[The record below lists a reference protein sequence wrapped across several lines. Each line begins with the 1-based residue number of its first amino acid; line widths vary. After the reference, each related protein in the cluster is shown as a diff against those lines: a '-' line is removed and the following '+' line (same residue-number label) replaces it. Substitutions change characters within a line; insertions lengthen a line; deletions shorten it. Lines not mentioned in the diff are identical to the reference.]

1 MIRGAATGPRL
12 PSRILVLGLVSL
24 LTAISSAMILGLL
37 PVFLIAVLGASMT
50 LVGTIEGMAGASM
63 SLAKI
68 IAGPVS
74 DWLGRRKPLLVFGY
88 GMSAAVK
95 LVFPLAETALAVLV
109 ARALDR
115 VGKGL
120 RDSPRDAFVAD
131 ITHQSIRGSS
141 FGLRAALYT
150 LGFVIGP
157 VAAAG
162 LMLLSDN
169 DYRLVFWAA
178 VLPAVAGIVL
188 LAVGVKETPQGL
200 SEVPVRRFFGRRQL
214 AELAAPFWW
223 IVAIAG
229 VLSLARFSQAF
240 LVLKTHEIGVHV
252 AYLPAIIAVM
262 HIVYSIS
269 AYPAGVLADR
279 VSPRIQLAVTAAILI
294 VADTV
299 LAAATV
305 FWAIALGAALWGLQ
319 MGLSYGLLKA
329 AVAEVSPKQL
339 HGTAFGI
346 YDCVVGFTTFLAS
359 MVAGMIWSSSGSTLT
374 FAIGA
379 MLALLALALIHVWPT
394 ARPRGFSAGS

>member
-1 MIRGAATGPRL
+1 
-12 PSRILVLGLVSL
+12 VLGLISL
-24 LTAISSAMILGLL
+24 LTAVSSAMILGLL
-37 PVFLIAVLGASMT
+37 PVFLIVVLGASMT
-50 LVGTIEGMAGASM
+50 LVGIIEGMAGAGM
-63 SLAKI
+63 SFAKI

-74 DWLGRRKPLLVFGY
+74 DWLGRRKPLLVLGY
-88 GMSAAVK
+88 GMSAVVK
-95 LVFPLAETALAVLV
+95 LVFPLAESAVAVLV

-120 RDSPRDAFVAD
+120 RDAPRDAFVAD
-131 ITHQSIRGSS
+131 ITHRSIRGSS

-169 DYRLVFWAA
+169 DYRLVFWVA

-188 LAVGVKETPQGL
+188 LAVGVKETPQGR
-200 SEVPVRRFFGRRQL
+200 SEISVRRLFGRKQL

-229 VLSLARFSQAF
+229 MLSLARFSQAF
-240 LVLKTHEIGVHV
+240 LVLKTHEIGVPV
-252 AYLPAIIAVM
+252 AYLPAIVAVM

-279 VSPRIQLAVTAAILI
+279 VSPRIQLAVAAAILI
-294 VADTV
+294 VADAV

-305 FWAIALGAALWGLQ
+305 FWAIALGSALWGLQ

-329 AVAEVSPKQL
+329 AVAEISPKQL

-346 YDCVVGFTTFLAS
+346 YDCVVGLTTFLAS
-359 MVAGMIWSSSGSTLT
+359 MVAGMIWSRSGSTLT

-379 MLALLALALIHVWPT
+379 VLALLALALIHLWPT
-394 ARPRGFSAGS
+394 ARPRGFSASL